1 MILKSFNVD
10 KLKVHI
16 HDTRVSMGEQ
26 VAREFAAYLRELL
39 EKKDKVNVIF
49 AAAPS
54 QSDFLDSLTREE
66 GIDWKR
72 VNVFHMDEYIGI
84 SIDEE
89 QSFARFVKTLV
100 ADKLGAGNFY
110 ALNGKADDAEAEC
123 ARYTA
128 LLRENPVDI
137 VCLGIGENGHIA
149 FNDPGEA
156 DFWDRRDVKIVKLDE
171 VCRNQQVNDKCFP
184 DIDSV
189 PKYAMTLTVPTL
201 LRAGAMFCTV
211 PAKTKADA
219 VKLTLTGS
227 IDDMCP
233 ATALRL
239 HKNASFYCDSDSGVY
254 LL

>member
-1 MILKSFNVD
+1 MILKSFNVN

-16 HDTRVSMGEQ
+16 HDTRASMGEQ
-26 VAREFAAYLRELL
+26 VAREFASYLRALL
-39 EKKDKVNVIF
+39 EKQEKVNVIF

-54 QSDFLDSLTREE
+54 QADFLDSLTREE
-66 GIDWKR
+66 RIDWSR
-72 VNVFHMDEYIGI
+72 VNVFHMDEYVGI
-84 SIDEE
+84 SIDQE

-100 ADKLGAGNFY
+100 ADKLGAGKFY
-110 ALNGKADDAEAEC
+110 YLDGKAEDAEAEC

-156 DFWDRRDVKIVKLDE
+156 DFWDARDVKIVKLDE

-201 LRAGAMFCTV
+201 LRAKAMFCTV
-211 PAKTKADA
+211 PAKTKAEA
-219 VKLTLTGS
+219 VKRTLLGD

-239 HKNASFYCDSDSGVY
+239 HKDASFYCDSDSGSYV
-254 LL
+254 L

>member
-1 MILKSFNVD
+1 MILKSFTVD
-10 KLKVHI
+10 KLNVHI
-16 HDTRVSMGEQ
+16 HDTRASMGDQ
-26 VAREFAAYLRELL
+26 VAHEFAAKLKEVLA
-39 EKKDKVNVIF
+39 DKEYANVIF

-54 QSDFLDSLTREE
+54 QADFLDSLTREE

-84 SIDEE
+84 SIEQE

-100 ADKLGAGNFY
+100 ADKLGVGNFY
-110 ALNGKADDAEAEC
+110 ALNGKAEDIDAEC
-123 ARYTA
+123 ARYTK
-128 LLRENPVDI
+128 LLRDNPVDI

-156 DFWDRRDVKIVKLDE
+156 DFWDAKDVKIVKLDE
-171 VCRNQQVNDKCFP
+171 VCRNQQVNDKCFE

-189 PKYAMTLTVPTL
+189 PKCAMTLTVPAL

-211 PAKTKADA
+211 PAKTKAEA
-219 VKLTLTGS
+219 VKLTLAGA

-239 HKNASFYCDSDSGVY
+239 HKCASFYCDSDSGVY
-254 LL
+254 FL

>member
-1 MILKSFNVD
+1 MILKSFKVD
-10 KLKVHI
+10 KLNVHI

-26 VAREFAAYLRELL
+26 VATDFASYLRELL
-39 EKKDKVNVIF
+39 TKKKMVNVIF

-54 QSDFLDSLTREE
+54 QSDFLDSLTRED

-84 SIDEE
+84 SIDQE

-100 ADKLGAGNFY
+100 ADKLGVGNFY
-110 ALNGKADDAEAEC
+110 ALNGKAEDAEAEC
-123 ARYTA
+123 ARYTS

-156 DFWDRRDVKIVKLDE
+156 DFWDANDVKIVKLDE

-189 PKYAMTLTVPTL
+189 PKYAMTLTVPAL
-201 LRAGAMFCTV
+201 LRARAMFCTV

-219 VKLTLTGS
+219 VRLTLMGA

-239 HKNASFYCDSDSGVY
+239 HKNASFYCDSDSGFY

>member
-1 MILKSFNVD
+1 MILKSFKVD

-26 VAREFAAYLRELL
+26 VAAEFAAYLRELL

-54 QSDFLDSLTREE
+54 QADFLDSLTREE

-84 SIDEE
+84 SIEQE

-100 ADKLGAGNFY
+100 ADKLGAGSFF

-211 PAKTKADA
+211 PAKTKAEA

>member
-1 MILKSFNVD
+1 MILKSFKVD
-10 KLKVHI
+10 RLNVHI
-16 HDTRVSMGEQ
+16 HDTRASMGDQ
-26 VAREFAAYLRELL
+26 VASEFAAKLKEVLASKERA
-39 EKKDKVNVIF
+39 NVIF

-54 QSDFLDSLTREE
+54 QADFLDSLTREE

-84 SIDEE
+84 SIDQE

-100 ADKLGAGNFY
+100 ADKLGVGNFY
-110 ALNGKADDAEAEC
+110 ALDGKAEDIDAEC
-123 ARYTA
+123 ARYTK
-128 LLRENPVDI
+128 LLRDNPVDI

-156 DFWDRRDVKIVKLDE
+156 DFWDAKDVKVVKLDE

-189 PKYAMTLTVPTL
+189 PKFAMTLTVPAL

-219 VKLTLTGS
+219 VKLTLTGG

-239 HKNASFYCDSDSGVY
+239 HKNASFYCDSDSGIY

>member
-1 MILKSFNVD
+1 M
-10 KLKVHI
+10 
-16 HDTRVSMGEQ
+16 RG
-26 VAREFAAYLRELL
+26 
-39 EKKDKVNVIF
+39 
-49 AAAPS
+49 
-54 QSDFLDSLTREE
+54 
-66 GIDWKR
+66 
-72 VNVFHMDEYIGI
+72 
-84 SIDEE
+84 

-100 ADKLGAGNFY
+100 ADKLGAGNFF

-211 PAKTKADA
+211 PAKTKAEA
-219 VKLTLTGS
+219 VKLTLTGA

>member
-1 MILKSFNVD
+1 MILKSFKVD
-10 KLKVHI
+10 RLNVHI

-26 VAREFAAYLRELL
+26 VAREFAAHLRELL
-39 EKKDKVNVIF
+39 SVKERVNVIF

-54 QSDFLDSLTREE
+54 QADFLDSLTREE
-66 GIDWKR
+66 EIDWSR

-84 SIDEE
+84 SIEKE

-110 ALNGKADDAEAEC
+110 ALNGGAEDAEAEC

-156 DFWDRRDVKIVKLDE
+156 DFWDPRDVKIVKLDE
-171 VCRNQQVNDKCFP
+171 TCRNQQVNDKCFP

-219 VKLTLTGS
+219 VKRTLTGN
-227 IDDMCP
+227 IDDECP

-239 HKNASFYCDSDSGVY
+239 HKKASFYCDSDSASHI
-254 LL
+254 L